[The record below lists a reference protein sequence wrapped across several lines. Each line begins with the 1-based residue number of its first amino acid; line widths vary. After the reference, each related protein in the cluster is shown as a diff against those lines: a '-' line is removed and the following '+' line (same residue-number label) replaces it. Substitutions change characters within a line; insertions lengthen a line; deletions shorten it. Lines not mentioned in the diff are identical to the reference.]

1 MGLLI
6 GMAFR
11 SRGISEVI
19 MLERVDDHLQMAEEI
34 GLTTMIA
41 EDSQLAELKRSFDLA
56 VDATGVPNVV
66 EKLPDYIANG

>member
-1 MGLLI
+1 
-6 GMAFR
+6 
-11 SRGISEVI
+11 

-56 VDATGVPNVV
+56 VDATGFSNVV